1 MNKMTPNKKRMQ
13 AYAKRGGLMGY
24 RNGGDVLDQKQFG
37 GVARFFK
44 TAAKKIAPKIKKIYT
59 DFQGTTVDPT
69 LLKNTG
75 YARQV
80 DLDKAI
86 KHRKKSTGS
95 N

>member
-1 MNKMTPNKKRMQ
+1 MAIDP
-13 AYAKRGGLMGY
+13 GY
-24 RNGGDVLDQKQFG
+24 RTGCKVVCLDEQGNILHNETIFPHPPQED
-37 GVARFFK
+37 RK

-75 YARQV
+75 YARKV

-86 KHRKKSTGS
+86 KNRKKSTGS